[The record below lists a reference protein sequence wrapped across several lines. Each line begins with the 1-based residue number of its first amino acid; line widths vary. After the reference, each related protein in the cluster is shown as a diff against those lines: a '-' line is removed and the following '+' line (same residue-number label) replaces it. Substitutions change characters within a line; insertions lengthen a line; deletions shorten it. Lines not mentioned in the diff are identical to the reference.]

1 MRLAALSSVLLCA
14 SLVAACSKDHI
25 TSPTDSPPVAGDFQ
39 LTRAGGNSL
48 PLLDSADS
56 VDLHDRVEHREIY
69 LEQGSLS
76 LSSDSPPKFE
86 TVLHYAQYAVTIDAT
101 GQRHLE
107 PLSALDIR
115 DHGSVHRDADG
126 TLELESEV
134 TPSVVHKATP
144 NNGEYTVQYEW
155 GTIAP
160 PLTLLFR
167 QIPN

>member
-1 MRLAALSSVLLCA
+1 MRFAALRSVLLCA
-14 SLVAACSKDHI
+14 SLVAACSNDRV
-25 TSPTDSPPVAGDFQ
+25 TPPTDNPPAAGDFQ
-39 LTRAGGNSL
+39 LTRAGGNAL

-76 LSSDSPPKFE
+76 LSSDSPPRFE
-86 TVLHYAQYAVTIDAT
+86 TVLHYAQYAVTVDVT
-101 GQRHLE
+101 EQRHFELR
-107 PLSALDIR
+107 AVLDIR
-115 DHGSVHRDADG
+115 DHGGVRRDADG

-144 NNGEYTVQYEW
+144 ANGSYTVQYEW

>member
-14 SLVAACSKDHI
+14 SLVAGCSKDRV
-25 TSPTDSPPVAGDFQ
+25 TSPTDNPPAAGNFQ

-56 VDLHDRVEHREIY
+56 VDLHDRVEYREIY

-86 TVLHYAQYAVTIDAT
+86 TVLHYAQYAVTFDVT
-101 GQRHLE
+101 EQRHFELR
-107 PLSALDIR
+107 AVLDIR
-115 DHGSVHRDADG
+115 DHGVVHRNADG

-134 TPSVVHKATP
+134 MPSVVHKATP
-144 NNGEYTVQYEW
+144 ANGDYTVQYDW
-155 GTIAP
+155 GTVAP

-167 QIPN
+167 SIPN

>member
-1 MRLAALSSVLLCA
+1 M
-14 SLVAACSKDHI
+14 
-25 TSPTDSPPVAGDFQ
+25 TSPTDNPPVTGNFQ
-39 LTRAGGNSL
+39 LTRAAGNSL

-76 LSSDSPPKFE
+76 LSSDSPPRFE
-86 TVLHYAQYAVTIDAT
+86 TVLHYAQYAVTVDVT
-101 GQRHLE
+101 EQRHFELR
-107 PLSALDIR
+107 AVLDIR
-115 DHGSVHRDADG
+115 DHGTVHRDADG

-144 NNGEYTVQYEW
+144 ANGDYTVQYEW